1 MKKILEIFCLS
12 LVVLPFLIY
21 SQSGDINTIKESG
34 NGIFF
39 MYYDSSNSKST
50 IVEFEDFLALIEAPV
65 LDQGGNA
72 RELKDHEHGGEKIL
86 RTLNAYFNNK
96 PLKYFLYSHWHP
108 HSVSTVNPFL
118 RASVKIVST
127 QKNYD
132 VIKKFI
138 DTVTISSHSE
148 NFIFVTDSLVIKDN
162 KNSITAH
169 RFTKQDFPNVPT
181 DDYLFF
187 YMPKQN
193 VLHCACMYNKWEGE
207 PVDGKEM
214 LTGREEDLHRFLT
227 TKGISPD
234 YLIRLSKEKKEPND
248 MQPMHGLQN
257 VVNNGIKGT
266 DIMKGFMETDQKY
279 LDEQQDIMLQDI
291 IKKNIPPSIINST
304 VYSLLRKKEL
314 KKALSFARL
323 QTLLNPS
330 DPNSWDTF
338 GEVYYFLGETQL
350 AEYYEKQ
357 SKKIDPEY
365 ANGGMEVWKKDLEE
379 HQKLWSETK
388 D

>member
-1 MKKILEIFCLS
+1 MKKFAEL
-12 LVVLPFLIY
+12 LVVFFAVTGMLH
-21 SQSGDINTIKESG
+21 SQSGELNVIKESG
-34 NGIFF
+34 NGIYF

-50 IVEFEDFLALIEAPV
+50 VVEFEDFLALIEAPV
-65 LDQGGNA
+65 KDQGGNA

-86 RTLNAYFNNK
+86 KSLAAYFNNK

-118 RASVKIVST
+118 RSGVKIVST

-138 DTVTISSHSE
+138 DTVSIISHLD
-148 NFIFVTDSLVIKDN
+148 NFIFVTDSLLISDR

-214 LTGREEDLHRFLT
+214 LTGREEDLHRFLMT
-227 TKGISPD
+227 RGISPD

-248 MQPMHGLQN
+248 MQPMHGLHD
-257 VVNNGIKGT
+257 VIHNGIKGS
-266 DIMKGFMETDQKY
+266 DIMKNFMETDQKY
-279 LDEQQDIMLQDI
+279 LDEEQDKMLQDI
-291 IKKNIPPSIINST
+291 IKKNIPSSLVNST

-314 KKALSFARL
+314 QKALSFARL
-323 QTLLNPS
+323 QTLLNPA

-357 SKKIDPEY
+357 SKLIDPEY
-365 ANGGMEVWKKDLEE
+365 TNGGMEVWKKDLED
-379 HQKLWSETK
+379 HQKIWKEFSN
-388 D
+388 

>member
-1 MKKILEIFCLS
+1 MSKFLLVLLFISPGLIF
-12 LVVLPFLIY
+12 
-21 SQSGDINTIKESG
+21 SQSDGLNKITDAG
-34 NGIFF
+34 NGIYF

-50 IVEFEDFLALIEAPV
+50 VVEFEDFLALIEAPV
-65 LDQGGNA
+65 KDQGGNA
-72 RELKDHEHGGEKIL
+72 RELKDHEYGGGKIL
-86 RTLNAYFNNK
+86 RSLAAYFNNK

-118 RASVKIVST
+118 RSGVKIVST

-138 DTVTISSHSE
+138 DTVSIISHLD
-148 NFIFVTDSLVIKDN
+148 NFIFVTDSLLISDS

-214 LTGREEDLHRFLT
+214 LTGREEDLHRFLMT
-227 TKGISPD
+227 RGISPD

-248 MQPMHGLQN
+248 MQPMHGLHD
-257 VVNNGIKGT
+257 VIHNGIKGS
-266 DIMKGFMETDQKY
+266 DIMKNFMETDQKY
-279 LDEQQDIMLQDI
+279 LDEEQDKMLQDI
-291 IKKNIPPSIINST
+291 IKKNIPSSIVNST

-314 KKALSFARL
+314 QKALSFARL
-323 QTLLNPS
+323 QTLLNPA

-338 GEVYYFLGETQL
+338 GEVYYFMGETEL

-365 ANGGMEVWKKDLEE
+365 TTGGMEVWKKDLED
-379 HQKLWSETK
+379 HQKIWKEISN
-388 D
+388 